1 MQILE
6 EKHPIFFGASTFD
19 LKRFTQLQGRQS
31 QRRIQGG
38 RGGGAKR
45 TGAPPDLVFL
55 KELGKRM

>member
-38 RGGGAKR
+38 GGQRGPPSKR
-45 TGAPPDLVFL
+45 IRKKDINQ
-55 KELGKRM
+55 K